1 MNTAM
6 KHTIEPLGDESLFIN
21 LGDEIDPDTHES
33 VQAVAARLEKEKW
46 SWLSEIVPSYTGLAV
61 YYDAPAF
68 YPEHSSPYEQVAE
81 MLKKVVET
89 TEPREGS
96 GHRTVE
102 IPVCYGGEFGPD
114 ISVVAGE
121 NGLTEEEVI
130 KRHSD
135 NEYLVYMLGFAPGFP
150 FLGGMDERI
159 ATSRK
164 DSPRTSLP
172 AGSVGIAGSQTG
184 VYPVV
189 SPGGWQLIGR
199 TPFKLFNPDRESPSY
214 VQPGDRVKFYPV
226 SPEEYNRLEG
236 EE

>member
-1 MNTAM
+1 M

>member
-1 MNTAM
+1 M
-6 KHTIEPLGDESLFIN
+6 KHTIEPLGDQSLFIT

-33 VQAVAARLEKEKW
+33 VQAVAARLEKDEW

-61 YYDAPAF
+61 YYDALAF
-68 YPEHSSPYEQVAE
+68 YPEYSSPYEQVAE
-81 MLKKVVET
+81 VLKKVVDT
-89 TEPREGS
+89 TEPREKS
-96 GHRTVE
+96 EHRTVE

-114 ISVVAGE
+114 LSVVAGE

-130 KRHSD
+130 KRHSE

-199 TPFKLFNPDRESPSY
+199 TPFKLFSPDENPPSY

-226 SPEEYNRLEG
+226 SSEEYNRLEG

>member
-1 MNTAM
+1 M
-6 KHTIEPLGDESLFIN
+6 KHTIEPLGDQSLFIT

-33 VQAVAARLEKEKW
+33 VQAVAARLEKDEW

-61 YYDAPAF
+61 YYDALAF
-68 YPEHSSPYEQVAE
+68 YPEYSSPYEQVAE
-81 MLKKVVET
+81 MLKKVVDT
-89 TEPREGS
+89 TEPREKS
-96 GHRTVE
+96 EHRTVE

-114 ISVVAGE
+114 LSIVAGE

-130 KRHSD
+130 KLHSE